1 MSLKSIFESI
11 WNYDFSNWFVY
22 SAIAIY
28 VLVNL
33 ACILRLAAN
42 ILKFKE
48 LEKDFN
54 FFFET
59 IGIILFL
66 LSEIFIAYII
76 YFE

>member
-33 ACILRLAAN
+33 AFILRLAAN

-66 LSEIFIAYII
+66 LFEIFIAYII

>member
-11 WNYDFSNWFVY
+11 WNYDFSNWFIY
-22 SAIAIY
+22 SAIAFY
-28 VLVNL
+28 VLANL
-33 ACILRLAAN
+33 ICILRLAAN

-48 LEKDFN
+48 LEKDFDY
-54 FFFET
+54 FFET

>member
-33 ACILRLAAN
+33 AFILRLAAN

-66 LSEIFIAYII
+66 LSEIFIAYIV